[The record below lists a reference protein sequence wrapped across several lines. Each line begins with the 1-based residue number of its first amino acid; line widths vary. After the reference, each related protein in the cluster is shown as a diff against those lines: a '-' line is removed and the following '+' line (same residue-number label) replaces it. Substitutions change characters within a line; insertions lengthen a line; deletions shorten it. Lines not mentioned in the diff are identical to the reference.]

1 MGNPWSVFVE
11 SWRLY
16 TPKERRNIA
25 IYALGIV
32 FYKFGI
38 EAFNGSIITL
48 ATDRFRA
55 VNTFSK
61 LGALTGLNQAMQ
73 CVGAILIVR
82 PPASKVLTVGASDKE
97 VSDENGVGRCRLGLR
112 SHDLYSSYR

>member
-1 MGNPWSVFVE
+1 MGISFAVFVE
-11 SWRLY
+11 SWKLY

-25 IYALGIV
+25 VYALGIV

-55 VNTFSK
+55 VNTFAN

-73 CVGAILIVR
+73 CVGAILIVSLR
-82 PPASKVLTVGASDKE
+82 VKLSKFRDPL
-97 VSDENGVGRCRLGLR
+97 
-112 SHDLYSSYR
+112 

>member
-1 MGNPWSVFVE
+1 MFVE

-16 TPKERRNIA
+16 TPKERKNIA
-25 IYALGIV
+25 IYTLGIV

-38 EAFNGSIITL
+38 EAFNGAIITL

-73 CVGAILIVR
+73 CVGAILIVN
-82 PPASKVLTVGASDKE
+82 L
-97 VSDENGVGRCRLGLR
+97 GVGNADYRD
-112 SHDLYSSYR
+112 HSSNDIGRGQFWLPQSGDSDS

>member
-1 MGNPWSVFVE
+1 MGGPFNIFVE
-11 SWRLY
+11 SWKLY

-25 IYALGIV
+25 IYTLGIV

-73 CVGAILIVR
+73 CVGAILIVT
-82 PPASKVLTVGASDKE
+82 PPQGK
-97 VSDENGVGRCRLGLR
+97 C
-112 SHDLYSSYR
+112 

>member
-1 MGNPWSVFVE
+1 MGSPFNVFID
-11 SWRLY
+11 SWNMY
-16 TPKERRNIA
+16 TPKERKNIA
-25 IYALGIV
+25 IYILGIM

-55 VNTFSK
+55 VNAFSK

-73 CVGAILIVR
+73 CVGAILIVCQM
-82 PPASKVLTVGASDKE
+82 PPFHAHPTGSFDQTLP
-97 VSDENGVGRCRLGLR
+97 
-112 SHDLYSSYR
+112 H